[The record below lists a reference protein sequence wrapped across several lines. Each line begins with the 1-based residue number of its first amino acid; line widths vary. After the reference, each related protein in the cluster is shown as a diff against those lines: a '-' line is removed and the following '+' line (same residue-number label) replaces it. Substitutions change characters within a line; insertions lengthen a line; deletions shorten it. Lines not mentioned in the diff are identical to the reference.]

1 MTNIVQSGQTVGVH
15 YRGTFDDGR
24 EFDNSRNR
32 DEPMQVQVGTGQL
45 ISGFDAAL
53 LGMTV
58 GEVKNIHLG
67 VDEAYGP
74 PHEGAIQETPKSAFP
89 PDFIFKTGHV
99 IQGQAPTGEPIHATI
114 LEEKED
120 TVLLDMNHPLAGK
133 DLNFEIELVNIQQ

>member
-67 VDEAYGP
+67 VDPCHNSG
-74 PHEGAIQETPKSAFP
+74 
-89 PDFIFKTGHV
+89 
-99 IQGQAPTGEPIHATI
+99 
-114 LEEKED
+114 
-120 TVLLDMNHPLAGK
+120 GK
-133 DLNFEIELVNIQQ
+133 GRYSSS